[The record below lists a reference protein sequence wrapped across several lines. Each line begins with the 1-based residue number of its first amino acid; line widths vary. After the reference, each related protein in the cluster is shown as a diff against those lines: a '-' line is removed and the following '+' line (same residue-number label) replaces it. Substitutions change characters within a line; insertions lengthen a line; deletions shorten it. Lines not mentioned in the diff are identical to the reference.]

1 MKLDLN
7 SYSVATPKRKFHGK
21 YINREISWLNF
32 NNRVI
37 YCANNKNIPLNERIK
52 FLAIANNN
60 LDEFIAVRYS
70 STITEEPYNAKK
82 VLHGIKENL
91 ESQFMTFKKLKDELK
106 EDHDIKFIKVKN
118 LDKKEKAKM
127 KYIFMKDIFPLLTP
141 VNIGSINE
149 VPVLYNGQTCIA
161 ITVRQENFENL
172 IIIPINRN
180 IQKVFVFGK
189 KVIMV
194 EDIILSFLDDLFIN
208 KEIVCSGYF
217 RIIKDENICINHDMS
232 KFILDR
238 MINTIE
244 KREMSNPIF
253 MMISSET
260 DKRLQKII
268 ESVFDIDQKNVF
280 DKADIIDYT
289 RFMNEKFLGDK
300 YSYKPFEPAQYEI
313 VEETHS
319 LFTTLQKQDILLQ
332 HPYDSYDTVIK
343 FIEHASIDPNVLTIK
358 QTLYRV
364 SSEDSPIVDALCQA
378 AKRGKSV
385 TVLIEIKARFDEQ
398 RNISLIEKLKKS
410 GVNVLLGMEYL
421 KTHCKL
427 CIVIRK
433 EGKSMVVY
441 SHIGTGNYNE
451 KTAKQYT
458 DISYF
463 TGKQKV
469 GLDLLHI
476 FNILS
481 GMSTPDEKLQKVF
494 YAPVNLRKRIL
505 HCIMKEI
512 EYAKAGKKAEIFLKL
527 NSINDQQ
534 IINYLYQAADK
545 GVQVY
550 LVVRGICSIVPKKN
564 LYIKSIVGRFLE
576 HSRIYYFR
584 NGGKGEYYISSAD
597 MLTRN
602 LDRRVEVLLSVTDYE
617 SMKKL
622 HDIIKA
628 MKEDCANSFE
638 MNEEGNYKK
647 LKGSFDCH
655 QYFIDKA
662 NHRLKM
668 KIAKRKKD
676 K

>member
-1 MKLDLN
+1 M
-7 SYSVATPKRKFHGK
+7 
-21 YINREISWLNF
+21 
-32 NNRVI
+32 
-37 YCANNKNIPLNERIK
+37 
-52 FLAIANNN
+52 
-60 LDEFIAVRYS
+60 
-70 STITEEPYNAKK
+70 
-82 VLHGIKENL
+82 
-91 ESQFMTFKKLKDELK
+91 
-106 EDHDIKFIKVKN
+106 
-118 LDKKEKAKM
+118 
-127 KYIFMKDIFPLLTP
+127 
-141 VNIGSINE
+141 
-149 VPVLYNGQTCIA
+149 
-161 ITVRQENFENL
+161 
-172 IIIPINRN
+172 
-180 IQKVFVFGK
+180 
-189 KVIMV
+189 
-194 EDIILSFLDDLFIN
+194 
-208 KEIVCSGYF
+208 
-217 RIIKDENICINHDMS
+217 
-232 KFILDR
+232 
-238 MINTIE
+238 
-244 KREMSNPIF
+244 
-253 MMISSET
+253 
-260 DKRLQKII
+260 
-268 ESVFDIDQKNVF
+268 
-280 DKADIIDYT
+280 
-289 RFMNEKFLGDK
+289 
-300 YSYKPFEPAQYEI
+300 
-313 VEETHS
+313 
-319 LFTTLQKQDILLQ
+319 
-332 HPYDSYDTVIK
+332 
-343 FIEHASIDPNVLTIK
+343 
-358 QTLYRV
+358 
-364 SSEDSPIVDALCQA
+364 
-378 AKRGKSV
+378 
-385 TVLIEIKARFDEQ
+385 IEIKARFDEQ

-622 HDIIKA
+622 HDII
-628 MKEDCANSFE
+628 
-638 MNEEGNYKK
+638 
-647 LKGSFDCH
+647 
-655 QYFIDKA
+655 
-662 NHRLKM
+662 
-668 KIAKRKKD
+668 
-676 K
+676 